1 MRLLREGMSKFYY
14 PPFNRKE
21 HLKMQITFEGLGR
34 ILRCSF
40 QLKCP
45 KCGEGAL
52 FQTYFKMFTHC
63 AVCDLKFER
72 ESGYFIGAM
81 YLNYGVT
88 VLIAFPSY
96 FLFEKF
102 ISIPFYVNLSVWALF
117 SAIFPVLFYRYS
129 KSLWLS
135 FDYIFSS

>member
-1 MRLLREGMSKFYY
+1 MKL
-14 PPFNRKE
+14 
-21 HLKMQITFEGLGR
+21 TFEDLVR

-40 QLKCP
+40 RLKCP
-45 KCGEGAL
+45 QCSKGAL

-63 AVCDLKFER
+63 PQCNLKFER

-81 YLNYGVT
+81 YLNYGAT

-96 FLFEKF
+96 FLIETFTP
-102 ISIPFYVNLSVWALF
+102 IPFFFNLSIWGLF

-129 KSLWLS
+129 KSIWLN
-135 FDYIFSS
+135 FDYTLSA